1 MCVIDKILFDYKKI
15 RIQPNDTL
23 TTLYL
28 PAVKKLNLIMDEADS
43 PQATATCIILSS
55 YSLQKWAEKSRNEIE
70 IFEKRNE
77 GLGTV
82 EEIHNLLVEIYDVP
96 RKMNLPEHSK
106 SLVLTKEILDLVET
120 SIDEVRRF
128 PNGGD
133 KMYEIMERIHLNP
146 NFEEHPITRNDL
158 TRWYKRAVELIIS
171 RFGDKFSKTF
181 EEIIMKLAERDEEKQ
196 IAYHNTFLLLEAY
209 PIFKWS
215 SSVQIDIDNLKTAEA
230 NSIARQLFVVKLVDE
245 AIERIKD
252 YPDEGHIC
260 ANIIEAII
268 TDKKADDVCSEHNV
282 SRSFYYRARKKAI
295 LLLSYLIWGY
305 TTRDILNLAI

>member
-1 MCVIDKILFDYKKI
+1 MIDKILFDYKNI
-15 RIQPNDTL
+15 RIQPTDTL
-23 TTLYL
+23 IALYL
-28 PAVKKLNLIMDEADS
+28 PAVKKLNVIMDEADS

-96 RKMNLPEHSK
+96 RKMNLPEHSR
-106 SLVLTKEILDLVET
+106 SLKLTQDILEIVENA
-120 SIDEVRRF
+120 IEEVRRF

-133 KMYEIMERIHLNP
+133 RMYEIMERIHLNP
-146 NFEEHPITRNDL
+146 NFEENPITRNDL
-158 TRWYKRAVELIIS
+158 TRWYKRAVELIIT
-171 RFGDKFSKTF
+171 RFGDRFSKIF
-181 EEIIMKLAERDEEKQ
+181 EEIIMKLTERDEEKQ

-209 PIFKWS
+209 PIFKWNS
-215 SSVQIDIDNLKTAEA
+215 SGDIDIDNLKTSEA

-260 ANIIEAII
+260 ADIIEAII
-268 TDKKADDVCSEHNV
+268 TDKKAEAVCKKHTV
-282 SRSFYYRARKKAI
+282 SRSFYYRARKKAV